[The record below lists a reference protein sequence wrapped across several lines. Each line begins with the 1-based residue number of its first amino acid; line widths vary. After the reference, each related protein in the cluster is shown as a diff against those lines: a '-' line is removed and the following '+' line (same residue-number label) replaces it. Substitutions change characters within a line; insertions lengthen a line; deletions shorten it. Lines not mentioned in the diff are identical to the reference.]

1 MTIEGKRNLIRIGA
15 GLSFFIIM
23 IWLISALESITTV
36 LLVAFFLAYILDP
49 LVERLTSWGL
59 GRSSAASIILLSG
72 LSIVVGLLLFVVPVI
87 IEETGRFADALP
99 RYGSA
104 FHDQVT
110 QLAARFGVRI
120 PQDWDQVINLIVAK
134 GRQYLP
140 KIANISADALLSLF
154 KSTVHILST
163 LLHILLVPIITYY
176 LLVSFADI
184 RREIRDLIPPYTRGP
199 VIQKLREIDQVLA
212 GFIRGQLTICLILAA
227 LYSLGFV
234 VIRIDL
240 AVVLGLISGI
250 FFIIPYVG
258 TMIGIVFGSLMAWA
272 KYGDLLHV
280 AYVLGWIGI
289 VQLFEAYFF
298 TPRIVGH
305 ITGLHP
311 VVYILALIAGA
322 SLFGFVGLLVAI
334 PVTAVLQVLL
344 VTAIDAY
351 KNSYL
356 YHELPNARSE
366 K

>member
-1 MTIEGKRNLIRIGA
+1 MTIEGKRTLIRVGA
-15 GLSFFIIM
+15 GLTFITII
-23 IWLISALESITTV
+23 IWLMSALESITTV
-36 LLVAFFLAYILDP
+36 LMVALFLAYILDP

-59 GRSSAASIILLSG
+59 GRSLAASIILLSG
-72 LSIVVGLLLFVVPVI
+72 LSIVVGILLFVVPVI

-99 RYGSA
+99 RYASA
-104 FHDQVT
+104 LHDQVT
-110 QLAARFGVRI
+110 QLAQRFNVRI

-140 KIANISADALLSLF
+140 KIANISIEAILSVF
-154 KSTVHILST
+154 KSTVHILSI
-163 LLHILLVPIITYY
+163 LLHIILVPIITYY
-176 LLVSFADI
+176 LLVSFANMK
-184 RREIRDLIPPYTRGP
+184 REIRDLIPPYARAP
-199 VIQKLREIDQVLA
+199 VAQKLRQIDLVLA
-212 GFIRGQLTICLILAA
+212 GFVRGQLTICLILAV

-234 VIRIDL
+234 VIGIDL
-240 AVVLGLISGI
+240 AVILGLISGI

-258 TMIGIVFGSLMAWA
+258 TMIGIIFGSLMAWA

-280 AYVLGWIGI
+280 AYVLGWIAI
-289 VQLFEAYFF
+289 VQLFEAYVF

-344 VTAIDAY
+344 ITAIDAY

-356 YHELPNARSE
+356 YRELPSERSE